1 LEEKIEE
8 MFADP
13 HGRVVFASTPTSTM
27 YQETY
32 YPTRRYEVQ
41 MIVPDSKASFDE
53 LAGLAKDR
61 LRDADGSVLKAA
73 LSRSI

>member
-1 LEEKIEE
+1 
-8 MFADP
+8 
-13 HGRVVFASTPTSTM
+13 M

>member
-1 LEEKIEE
+1 
-8 MFADP
+8 
-13 HGRVVFASTPTSTM
+13 M

-41 MIVPDSKASFDE
+41 MIVLDSKASFDE
-53 LAGLAKDR
+53 LVGPAEDR
-61 LRDADGSVLKAA
+61 LRDADGSVPKAA